1 MALILFSMMTV
12 MSVAVGGAFLFSNQ
26 FSGNI
31 IEQTRSQAESTINVL
46 KYLAK
51 NEKAA
56 QYVEQTIES
65 NSCLKD
71 LEGAIETIESV
82 ANLVEKNGPEILEL
96 AATVESLENEKDITQ
111 LVRSSANVLRKLSNL
126 VPGLAKGGNKVCD
139 ASPKDT
145 LKSFKD
151 LAKLIEDVSNTKEIQ
166 MSNGIRIQLRSSS
179 KIISETSSF
188 LGNLNKSLSEFTGL
202 CVKDNDYN
210 TALLNT
216 IGDIME
222 DMAALFESLGGTEK
236 SKGIKKNGKFM
247 KKIVVSI
254 F

>member
-1 MALILFSMMTV
+1 MMTV
-12 MSVAVGGAFLFSNQ
+12 MSVAEGGTFLFSHQ

-31 IEQTRSQAESTINVL
+31 IEQTRSQAESTKNVL

-82 ANLVEKNGPEILEL
+82 ANLVENNGPEILEL

-202 CVKDNDYN
+202 CVKDKDYN
-210 TALLNT
+210 IALLNT
-216 IGDIME
+216 IGDVME
-222 DMAALFESLGGTEK
+222 DMAALFISLGGAEN

-254 F
+254 L